1 MCLYSW
7 IFVKCVHLLL
17 STVDK
22 QPLALD
28 LLELLLARLAGTA
41 TEDQLAAE
49 LPLKGNVPVVSRLL
63 VNERVVVLQV
73 GAEALSLESRPQ
85 GELVHGVGVLA
96 PVAEVVCVQGELL
109 AKVLDGLGGFVEED
123 LKCVSM

>member
-1 MCLYSW
+1 
-7 IFVKCVHLLL
+7 VHLLL

-49 LPLKGNVPVVSRLL
+49 LPLKGDVPVISSLL
-63 VNERVVVLQV
+63 VNEGVVVLQV

-109 AKVLDGLGGFVEED
+109 AKVLDGLSGFVEED